1 MITKYVS
8 KRWLQLETAVE
19 RVLQIFHSLQSFFL
33 SIEDKSAKFA
43 RLYKHFKSPMP
54 EVYLSF
60 FQFVPQVSIKVNLLL
75 QREDPLVS
83 SVRSQNLKFFKSLGC
98 KFLKIQSL
106 AESDPQTINFFRS
119 SRQKRWFVFITF
131 CNYDKFHCSPGIYQ
145 KFL

>member
-1 MITKYVS
+1 MVIVGNSSWKGV
-8 KRWLQLETAVE
+8 AN
-19 RVLQIFHSLQSFFL
+19 FPSFVL

-60 FQFVPQVSIKVNLLL
+60 FQFVPQVSIKVSLLL

-83 SVRSQNLKFFKSLGC
+83 RVRSQNLEFFKSLGC

-106 AESDPQTINFFRS
+106 AESD
-119 SRQKRWFVFITF
+119 
-131 CNYDKFHCSPGIYQ
+131 
-145 KFL
+145 L